1 MNAQLAQEDESRRRR
16 EMRTKQQMYREQLAE
31 QLNEKNNI
39 KKRENKESSMWFNME
54 NNQIQ
59 RQDEIEN
66 LNNMAKKGKI
76 LQEKQNRERMIAQR
90 DRIRQDEEQSEKQ
103 ADEDI
108 LNTVNKEIQKEH
120 ARLLDKQAKEKEK

>member
-90 DRIRQDEEQSEKQ
+90 DRIRQEDEQSEKQ

-108 LNTVNKEIQKEH
+108 LNTVNKEIQNEH
-120 ARLLDKQAKEKEK
+120 ARLLEKQAKEKEK

>member
-1 MNAQLAQEDESRRRR
+1 
-16 EMRTKQQMYREQLAE
+16 
-31 QLNEKNNI
+31 
-39 KKRENKESSMWFNME
+39 ME

-90 DRIRQDEEQSEKQ
+90 DRIRQEDEQSEKQ

-108 LNTVNKEIQKEH
+108 LNTVNKEIQNEH
-120 ARLLDKQAKEKEK
+120 ARLLEKQAKEKEK